1 MKQLLLSLLVTAFS
15 FSGMFAQTK
24 KNLTQA
30 DYGKWQTLSTTDL
43 SPNGEWLLYSV
54 MIQEDNDTLF
64 VVNRTSG
71 KTFKLPFAS
80 SPEFS
85 DDNQWLA
92 YRIGVPY
99 KEAEKFRD
107 QQKPVEY
114 KMGLLNLQ
122 TGKIEEVKNINRF
135 GFSRNGKFLATY
147 LMPPKESK
155 DKGAVL
161 LIRNLTDGTTRTIG
175 NVTEY
180 AFNKKSDYLAYII
193 EAANTA
199 GNTIELYNLATNNLK
214 VLASDTSRFSK
225 LTWQKDGDGLAFFK
239 SYRKDRYEEDN
250 AMVYTFFNLYKKPEL
265 KIFDPEK
272 AVSFPKDK
280 RIYTTSSLAVSDDM
294 TTAFFGLKPWTY
306 NELAKRDDR
315 RAGDSM
321 TKKDTLRIDSTRA
334 LIAAKK
340 GASAEKLAG
349 VEIWHWKDPEIQ
361 PRQKVTLGQDTILSS
376 LSAWNV
382 DNNKFFQLTTD
393 EAPLAQLTGN
403 QKYAVVYT
411 SNKYKPAFKE
421 DYADAYLVNVK
432 TGDSKLAF
440 EKILTGFNNFPR
452 TSPDGK
458 YLLYFKDKHW
468 WTYNMATGAN
478 INITE
483 NIKTDFWNVRDDH
496 PASRPAVGTGGW
508 LKGDKEVLLY
518 DEYNVW
524 AVKPDGKS
532 FRKLTQGEETET
544 RYRVNRLDFEEPFID
559 DAKPI
564 YLSIYGDKTK
574 KFGYAKLE
582 GGKVEPL
589 IFEDLM
595 VNRLVKAKNAG
606 SFLYVR
612 QDYDKS
618 PSLHYTSNFKDSR
631 QVVATNPQ
639 QTEYYWGKSQLIAYT
654 NKDGKRLQGALFY
667 PANYEPGK
675 QYPMI
680 TYIYEELA
688 NTVHNYVPPSQR
700 SAYNTTNFT
709 SNGYFVF
716 RPDIVYKIND
726 PGISAVD
733 CVVPAVEEVLK
744 TGMIDK
750 NKLGLM
756 GHSWG
761 AYQTSFI
768 ISQTNL
774 FKAAIAGAPLTNL
787 ISMSNSIYWNTGTPD
802 AKIFETSQGRFDG
815 PWYERMDEHM
825 RNSPMYQ
832 AANIK
837 TPLLVAFG
845 DKDGA
850 VDWHQ
855 GIEMYSTMRR
865 MQKPHIMLVYA
876 GENHGLAKK
885 ENQIDYQKR
894 QKEFFDHFLLGK
906 TAETWISQ
914 GMSQQEKLKQ
924 KPEAEATPKAF

>member
-1 MKQLLLSLLVTAFS
+1 MKLLLLGLFVSLLTFTDSFAQNKKQLTP
-15 FSGMFAQTK
+15 
-24 KNLTQA
+24 A
-30 DYGKWQTLSTTDL
+30 DYGKWRSLSTTDL
-43 SPNGEWLLYSV
+43 SPNGDWMLYSV
-54 MIQEDNDTLF
+54 TVQEDNDTLF
-64 VVNRTSG
+64 VVHRTSG
-71 KTFKLPFAS
+71 KIHKLPFATA
-80 SPEFS
+80 PEFS

-92 YRIGVPY
+92 YRIGLPFR
-99 KEAEKFRD
+99 EAEKLRD

-122 TGKIEEVKNINRF
+122 TGKIEEIKNINRF
-135 GFSRNGKFLATY
+135 GFSRNGKYLAAY

-161 LIRNLTDGTTRTIG
+161 LLRNLADGTTRTIG

-180 AFNKKSDYLAYII
+180 AFNKKSDYVAYIL
-193 EAANTA
+193 ESANTA

-225 LTWQKDGDGLAFFK
+225 LSWQKDGDGLAFFK
-239 SYRKDRYEEDN
+239 AYRKDRYEEDN
-250 AMVYTFFNLYKKPEL
+250 AMVYTYFNLYKKPEL
-265 KIFDPEK
+265 KIFDPET
-272 AVSFPKDK
+272 AAGFPKDK
-280 RIYTTSSLAVSDDM
+280 RIYTTSNLVVSDDM

-306 NELAKRDDR
+306 NELAKKEDR

-334 LIAAKK
+334 VIAARK
-340 GASAEKLAG
+340 GASADKLAG

-361 PRQKVTLGQDTILSS
+361 PRQKITLGQDTLLSS
-376 LSAWNV
+376 MSAWNV
-382 DNNKFFQLTTD
+382 DNNKFFRLTTD

-411 SNKYKPAFKE
+411 NNKYKPAFKE

-432 TGDSKLAF
+432 TGESKLAF
-440 EKILTGFNNFPR
+440 EKILAGGNNFPR

-458 YLLYFKDKHW
+458 FLLYFKDKHW
-468 WTYNMATGAN
+468 WTYNIATGAN
-478 INITE
+478 LNITE

-524 AVKPDGKS
+524 AVKPDGKG
-532 FRKLTQGEETET
+532 FRKLTDGEATET
-544 RYRVNRLDFEEPFID
+544 RYRVNRLDFEEPYID
-559 DAKPI
+559 DTRPI
-564 YLSIYGDKTK
+564 YLSLYGDKNK
-574 KFGYAKLE
+574 KFGYGKLE

-589 IFEDLM
+589 VFEDMM
-595 VNRLVKAKNAG
+595 VNRLVKAKNAA
-606 SFLYVR
+606 SFLYVK

-618 PSLHYTSNFKDSR
+618 PSLHYTGNFKDSR
-631 QVVATNPQ
+631 QVAATNPQ
-639 QTEYYWGKSQLIAYT
+639 QADYLWGRSQLISYT
-654 NKDGKRLQGALFY
+654 NKDGKKLQGALFY

-675 QYPMI
+675 QYPMV

-688 NTVHNYVPPSQR
+688 NTVHGYVPPSQR

-726 PGISAVD
+726 PGVSAVN

-750 NKLGLM
+750 DKLGLM

-815 PWYERMDEHM
+815 PWYERMEEHM

-855 GIEMYSTMRR
+855 GIEMYSTLRR

-894 QKEFFDHFLLGK
+894 QKEFFDHYLLGK
-906 TAETWISQ
+906 APENWISQ

-924 KPEAEATPKAF
+924 KPEAEAAPKAF